1 MIPHGKPYYGQKLD
15 LASEQ
20 LWELTADAARNRD
33 FDRLNEVIHKLAE
46 YHGFAFHAGEEI
58 IT

>member
-1 MIPHGKPYYGQKLD
+1 MPNGKPLYTLHLD

-20 LWELTADAARNRD
+20 LWELTADAVRNRD
-33 FDRLNEVIHKLAE
+33 FERLNEVIHKLAE
-46 YHGFAFHAGEEI
+46 YHGYAFHEEPV

>member
-1 MIPHGKPYYGQKLD
+1 MPKGKPYYGNGLD

-20 LWELTADAARNRD
+20 LWELTADAVRNRD
-33 FDRLNEVIHKLAE
+33 FERLNEVIHKLCE
-46 YHGFAFHAGEEI
+46 YHGYALHDEPV